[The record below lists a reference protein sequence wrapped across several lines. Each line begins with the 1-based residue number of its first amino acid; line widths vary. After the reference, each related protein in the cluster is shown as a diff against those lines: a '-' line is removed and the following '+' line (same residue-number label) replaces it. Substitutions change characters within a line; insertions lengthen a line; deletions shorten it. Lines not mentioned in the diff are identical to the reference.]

1 MVPYLTKHQ
10 NAISTFMAIASA
22 IEHPNQRISSHLNK
36 KEGRFVDYQIPI
48 SFVCASSPMNKRS
61 RVGNKRSRVGNNG
74 ILGLFC
80 WASRLFK
87 AFNDPL
93 FYSCDLPFDNSTT
106 LISMT
111 NPSSGV

>member
-10 NAISTFMAIASA
+10 NAISTFMATASA

-48 SFVCASSPMNKRS
+48 SFVCDSSPM
-61 RVGNKRSRVGNNG
+61 NKRSRVGNNG

-93 FYSCDLPFDNSTT
+93 FYLCGLPFDNSTT

-111 NPSSGV
+111 NPFSGV